1 MIKRIINTKIKEQ
14 LFKGKAIILMG
25 SRQIGKTTS
34 LKEIFSSDDNVL
46 WLSGDDDDTQSFR
59 DELAADRLKITLGHT
74 DLMKIDEAQRLSQ
87 TIYMIY
93 N

>member
-1 MIKRIINTKIKEQ
+1 MIKRIINSKIKEQ

-46 WLSGDDDDTQSFR
+46 WLSGDDNDTQSFF
-59 DELAADRLKITLGHT
+59 EEIT
-74 DLMKIDEAQRLSQ
+74 
-87 TIYMIY
+87 
-93 N
+93 